1 MLFSENSRLCE
12 LTCALFTDKLH
23 ELEAEL
29 RLVSETSSVK
39 DVRLEGGYRCGER
52 ITASYEGG
60 ASASNAPRVR
70 S

>member
-1 MLFSENSRLCE
+1 MLFSDDLRLCE
-12 LTCALFTDKLH
+12 LACALFTDKLH

-52 ITASYEGG
+52 ITAKRRGKYHFGK
-60 ASASNAPRVR
+60 
-70 S
+70 